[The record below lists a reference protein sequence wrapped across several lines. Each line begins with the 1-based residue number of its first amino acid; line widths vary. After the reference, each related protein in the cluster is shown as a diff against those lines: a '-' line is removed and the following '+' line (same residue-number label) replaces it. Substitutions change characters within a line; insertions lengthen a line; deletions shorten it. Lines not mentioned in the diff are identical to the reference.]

1 MFANRN
7 KTEIILTP
15 GPRNR
20 GVTLLELILAV
31 LILTIVSVG
40 TISYQYFATRLAT
53 RADAE
58 ITATRTARLVLDNW
72 EKTGGDENFAPT
84 SLDMGFQEISGGNQ
98 YLITINHLP
107 MTLKL
112 EWQNVGYDDVAGVT
126 LRQIQVTVQWR
137 SDYQAQEVRPADP
150 MYVMT
155 TCVRRDESEG

>member
-40 TISYQYFATRLAT
+40 TISYQYFATRMAT
-53 RADAE
+53 CADAE

-72 EKTGGDENFAPT
+72 KKAGGDENFDPI
-84 SLDMGFQEISGGNQ
+84 SLNAGFQTTGISNQ
-98 YLITINHLP
+98 YLITVNNVP
-107 MTLKL
+107 MTLNL
-112 EWQNVGYDDVAGVT
+112 AWLDVMYDDVAGVT

-137 SDYQAQEVRPADP
+137 SDYQAQEVRPTDP
-150 MYVMT
+150 TYTMT
-155 TCVRRDESEG
+155 TYIRREG

>member
-7 KTEIILTP
+7 KTEIIQN
-15 GPRNR
+15 PRARNQ

-40 TISYQYFATRLAT
+40 TISYQYFATRMAT

-72 EKTGGDENFAPT
+72 KKAGGDENFDPI
-84 SLDMGFQEISGGNQ
+84 SLNAGFQTTGISNQ
-98 YLITINHLP
+98 YLITVNNVP
-107 MTLKL
+107 MTLNL
-112 EWQNVGYDDVAGVT
+112 AWLDVVYDDVAGVT

-137 SDYQAQEVRPADP
+137 SDYQAQEVRPTDP
-150 MYVMT
+150 TYTMT
-155 TCVRRDESEG
+155 TYIRREG

>member
-72 EKTGGDENFAPT
+72 KKTGGDENFAPT
-84 SLDMGFQEISGGNQ
+84 SLDMGFQGIPSSK

-150 MYVMT
+150 RYVMT
-155 TCVRRDESEG
+155 TYVRRDESEG